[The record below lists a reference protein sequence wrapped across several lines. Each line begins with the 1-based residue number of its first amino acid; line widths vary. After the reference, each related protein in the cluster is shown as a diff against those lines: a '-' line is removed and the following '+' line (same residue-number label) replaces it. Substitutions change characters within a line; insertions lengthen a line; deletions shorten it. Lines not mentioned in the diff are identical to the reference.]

1 MRLHQF
7 WTTALLALAVLSG
20 AAYADV
26 TVSQSNDP
34 TRLIGQQFASLLGA
48 EHNAIGALPEARR
61 NALALGP
68 KVEAKA
74 APAKTPPAKEMK
86 LSAPVLI
93 SYTEDWLMSQPSP
106 QGDAEW
112 DCLRKAIYFEARGET
127 LRGEFAVAEVI
138 LNRVD
143 NPNYPKSV
151 CGVVQ
156 QGGKGGCQFS
166 YNCDGARDVM
176 SEAEPADIAGRIAR
190 VMLDG
195 APRALT
201 NGATH
206 FHTRAVNPSWSR
218 SFAQTAV
225 IGSHMFYRQ
234 R

>member
-26 TVSQSNDP
+26 TVSQLNDP
-34 TRLIGQQFASLLGA
+34 TRLIGQQFASERNTMPSGPCPKR
-48 EHNAIGALPEARR
+48 G

-86 LSAPVLI
+86 LGAPVLI

-112 DCLRKAIYFEARGET
+112 DCLPQGDL
-127 LRGEFAVAEVI
+127 LRGPVARSCAANSRWPRWI

-143 NPNYPKSV
+143 NPNYPKASA
-151 CGVVQ
+151 GW
-156 QGGKGGCQFS
+156 S
-166 YNCDGARDVM
+166 SRAARAAASSPTIATARDVM

-206 FHTRAVNPSWSR
+206 FHARAVNPSWSR